1 MTIEQIKE
9 LTNKYIRA
17 TKIKSS
23 EIRNREQA
31 LTIYLTKLR
40 RALTNEDLAKMYN
53 ISVDNVKNCVKKI
66 RKELYENMVKQKLG
80 LKNMSSEMLA
90 SHNCPMVNALHCR
103 APGSISIMADGTYIY
118 IQKSADNDFQWKTFS
133 VQKGRHLVKPMILI
147 CSDGYI
153 IDGFGPY
160 EATKNDATIMTE
172 ILEKEKD
179 QFERLLKHGDVM
191 IVDRGISRCESS
203 FRTTRLRS

>member
-1 MTIEQIKE
+1 MFEDTKELTGHTIEQIKE

-80 LKNMSSEMLA
+80 LKNMSREMLA

-103 APGSISIMADGTYIY
+103 VPGYISIMADGTYIY

-133 VQKGRHLVKPMILI
+133 V
-147 CSDGYI
+147 
-153 IDGFGPY
+153 
-160 EATKNDATIMTE
+160 
-172 ILEKEKD
+172 
-179 QFERLLKHGDVM
+179 
-191 IVDRGISRCESS
+191 
-203 FRTTRLRS
+203 

>member
-1 MTIEQIKE
+1 MCEDTKELTGHTIEQIKE

-80 LKNMSSEMLA
+80 LKNMPREMLA
-90 SHNCPMVNALHCR
+90 SHNCPMINALHC
-103 APGSISIMADGTYIY
+103 
-118 IQKSADNDFQWKTFS
+118 
-133 VQKGRHLVKPMILI
+133 
-147 CSDGYI
+147 
-153 IDGFGPY
+153 
-160 EATKNDATIMTE
+160 
-172 ILEKEKD
+172 
-179 QFERLLKHGDVM
+179 
-191 IVDRGISRCESS
+191 
-203 FRTTRLRS
+203 